1 MITALQV
8 IAFRVAGMRM
18 KLAAIVVVI
27 GIALALAATLR
38 TSSRADAAPGDCY
51 SDAKGP
57 AEPTIC
63 S

>member
-1 MITALQV
+1 
-8 IAFRVAGMRM
+8 MRM

-27 GIALALAATLR
+27 GIALALAATMR